1 MSKWEKFRPQ
11 VTGAL
16 VIVSVGLLL
25 RTAGVA
31 HLYQFALNPFRTF
44 ETTLVELVSLTGWAS
59 AIVIAG
65 YWFNRRGLR
74 PDQVW
79 RIATW
84 CLVTMAL
91 MTAFVGYIL
100 VDVSLGGGW
109 LPDPRFT
116 LLLGANV
123 GAGVGIALGWQRVR
137 AIEAAKRHERRETQ
151 TELLERQTR
160 VLSHLNHHLRHHVL
174 DTVTVVDGYTDLLAP
189 HVDNGARHYLTPIRE
204 RNAQTVDLLTNVDAL
219 VDALGTAPSLVARD
233 LSLVL
238 HSEVSAVR
246 QTYPH
251 ATVDVDVPTAVTV
264 RADDLLD
271 VVVAN
276 LVQNALVH
284 NDSDYP
290 HVSVRLDTDETRVR
304 LTVADDG
311 PGIPHSVRE
320 TFGRVDGVPET
331 TDDTGLGL
339 YLASVVAQRYGSELT
354 FSEEDCEGTAVSFTL
369 QRTSDSSWT
378 TLSNHPN
385 QSPLPTR
392 LNSRLT
398 DPSDVSTSCGR
409 RRPTDG
415 HEADS
420 AISSPLQR

>member
-1 MSKWEKFRPQ
+1 M
-11 VTGAL
+11 TGAL
-16 VIVSVGLLL
+16 VIISVGLLL
-25 RTAGVA
+25 RTLGVA
-31 HLYQFALNPFRTF
+31 HLYQYALNPFRTF
-44 ETTLVELVSLTGWAS
+44 ETSLVELVSLTGWAS

-123 GAGVGIALGWQRVR
+123 GAGVGIVLGWQRVR
-137 AIEAAKRHERRETQ
+137 AIEAAKRRERRETQ

-174 DTVTVVDGYTDLLAP
+174 DTVTVVDGYTDLLES
-189 HVDNGARHYLTPIRE
+189 HVDDGGRHYLTPIRE
-204 RNAQTVDLLTNVDAL
+204 RNAQTVDLLANVDAL
-219 VDALGTAPSLVARD
+219 VDALGTSASLVSRD
-233 LSLVL
+233 LSLLL
-238 HSEVSAVR
+238 HAEVSAAR
-246 QTYPH
+246 QAYPQ
-251 ATVDVDVPTAVTV
+251 ATFDVDVPTGVAVQ
-264 RADDLLD
+264 ADDLLD
-271 VVVAN
+271 IVVAN

-284 NDSDYP
+284 NGSDHP
-290 HVSVRLDTDETRVR
+290 HVSVRLDGDDTHVR
-304 LTVADDG
+304 LTVSDDG

-320 TFGRVDGVPET
+320 TFSRVDGVPET
-331 TDDTGLGL
+331 TDGTGLGL

-354 FSEEDCEGTAVSFTL
+354 FGEEDGEGTAVGFTL
-369 QRTSDSSWT
+369 QRVPNSPWT
-378 TLSNHPN
+378 RTPSTQLIDRSR
-385 QSPLPTR
+385 PTVVE
-392 LNSRLT
+392 S
-398 DPSDVSTSCGR
+398 R
-409 RRPTDG
+409 RRPAEDD
-415 HEADS
+415 EADS
-420 AISSPLQR
+420 AISSPLQQ

>member
-1 MSKWEKFRPQ
+1 MSRWMRFRSQ
-11 VTGAL
+11 MTGAL

-25 RTAGVA
+25 RTVGVA
-31 HLYQFALNPFRTF
+31 HLYQYALNPFRTF
-44 ETTLVELVSLTGWAS
+44 ETSLLELVSLTGWAS

-65 YWFNRRGLR
+65 YWFSRRGLR
-74 PDQVW
+74 PDQLW

-84 CLVTMAL
+84 CLVTMGL

-137 AIEAAKRHERRETQ
+137 AIETAKRRERRETQ

-160 VLSHLNHHLRHHVL
+160 VLSHLNRHLRHHVL
-174 DTVTVVDGYTDLLAP
+174 DTVTVVDGYTDLLSP
-189 HVDNGARHYLTPIRE
+189 HIDDDGRRYLTPIRE
-204 RNAQTVDLLTNVDAL
+204 RNARTVDLLANVDAL
-219 VDALGTAPSLVARD
+219 VDALGTPASLVTRD

-238 HSEVSAVR
+238 HAEVSAAR
-246 QTYPH
+246 QAHPQ
-251 ATVDVDVPTAVTV
+251 ATFDVDVPTGVVV

-271 VVVAN
+271 IVVAN

-284 NDSDYP
+284 NESDHP
-290 HVSVRLDTDETRVR
+290 HVSIRLDDDTRVR
-304 LTVADDG
+304 LTVTDDG
-311 PGIPHSVRE
+311 PGIPQSVRE

-354 FSEEDCEGTAVSFTL
+354 FSAEDDGGTAVGFTL
-369 QRTSDSSWT
+369 QRVAPAPWT
-378 TLSNHPN
+378 TTPSTQLMDRP
-385 QSPLPTR
+385 QPTAGE
-392 LNSRLT
+392 S
-398 DPSDVSTSCGR
+398 R
-409 RRPTDG
+409 RRPAEDD
-415 HEADS
+415 EADS